1 MRAARS
7 IFSGLIILSAFVSG
21 QTAPQPDPIALLQR
35 VRTRLL
41 ADAGRMPRYTC
52 LQNITRH
59 FYRTNSTEPQSC
71 AAILAKRAQR
81 KHDPPPTSWDRL
93 QLDVA
98 IADDREIHSW
108 PDAPRFNEEEIR
120 KLVSNGPFGSGDFS
134 AFVAGIFGG
143 GSTIKFE
150 GAHAVNGR
158 TLFEYTFAVTNN
170 ASRYQIA
177 TAGATLITAYD
188 GSFLLDPQSADLA
201 QLSVRTAELPEAT
214 NACQAISEIEYGR
227 IDIHG
232 RQVMIPD
239 QTDLRIVYRDGREA
253 VATTSYSSC
262 HEYTSKAILRFDAEP
277 VAVSASAHPAITAAA
292 TQPSS
297 PFPAGLTFNCR
308 IVTPIDSDTP
318 AGRPIEAI
326 LRSPLRGKDKAIL
339 APRGARIRGR
349 LVRLADHKSALDYF
363 EVGVR
368 LESVEGNGAEL
379 PLYATL
385 ENQPPPPVNPFARRF
400 NVFAGDVRSEMV
412 ADFPTAPPR
421 NVGVFFFVRE
431 ELHLKPFDSA
441 WITTSAETDKEQA
454 APNSSAQ
461 QQAFEK
467 AVKSAIFAINYSQ
480 KAVDLQNGTRGPTS
494 ESVCDIPDILADRRK
509 AIEAGKSADPDILNR
524 LYPSL
529 GDKFKYAFLDALTL
543 FVHGCATRS
552 QVDVSAQDELQRS
565 NFLSGEWAE
574 WYGTHRQ
581 AIADAVNL
589 RKLDSEWPAAAP
601 TRTEQPE
608 SPEPAA
614 PVSARQETAQA
625 KDELAQ
631 DHAPQTE
638 APTQSTEQN
647 PSAPNAAPP
656 VSPGNPVPPSG
667 AGWTIVS
674 AELSKSV
681 DTKKSKVGDKVE
693 AKTTLDLLLPDKTT
707 LPRDTKIVGH
717 ISNVKASSKDSPGS
731 MVEIAFDHAL
741 LKDGRDLSLQLTVQA
756 IGRPLPADPALT
768 QPGAGLPSAGASS
781 VAGGRNQPAP
791 PPEEPPKNSNPDA
804 GAGMPGENSA
814 SGAALNAKSEGVI
827 GYKGLSLST
836 TPAASRISSEKD
848 NVHLE
853 KGTQLILKTQ

>member
-1 MRAARS
+1 MRITSMRAARS

-297 PFPAGLTFNCR
+297 PFPA
-308 IVTPIDSDTP
+308 DSPSIAELLRRLIPTRPPDARLKP
-318 AGRPIEAI
+318 SYVRRFAGKTKP
-326 LRSPLRGKDKAIL
+326 
-339 APRGARIRGR
+339 
-349 LVRLADHKSALDYF
+349 F
-363 EVGVR
+363 WR
-368 LESVEGNGAEL
+368 LE
-379 PLYATL
+379 
-385 ENQPPPPVNPFARRF
+385 AR
-400 NVFAGDVRSEMV
+400 A
-412 ADFPTAPPR
+412 
-421 NVGVFFFVRE
+421 
-431 ELHLKPFDSA
+431 
-441 WITTSAETDKEQA
+441 
-454 APNSSAQ
+454 
-461 QQAFEK
+461 
-467 AVKSAIFAINYSQ
+467 
-480 KAVDLQNGTRGPTS
+480 
-494 ESVCDIPDILADRRK
+494 
-509 AIEAGKSADPDILNR
+509 SADAWCGWRIIR
-524 LYPSL
+524 ARSIIS
-529 GDKFKYAFLDALTL
+529 KS
-543 FVHGCATRS
+543 GCA
-552 QVDVSAQDELQRS
+552 
-565 NFLSGEWAE
+565 W
-574 WYGTHRQ
+574 
-581 AIADAVNL
+581 
-589 RKLDSEWPAAAP
+589 
-601 TRTEQPE
+601 
-608 SPEPAA
+608 
-614 PVSARQETAQA
+614 
-625 KDELAQ
+625 
-631 DHAPQTE
+631 
-638 APTQSTEQN
+638 N
-647 PSAPNAAPP
+647 PS
-656 VSPGNPVPPSG
+656 
-667 AGWTIVS
+667 
-674 AELSKSV
+674 
-681 DTKKSKVGDKVE
+681 
-693 AKTTLDLLLPDKTT
+693 
-707 LPRDTKIVGH
+707 
-717 ISNVKASSKDSPGS
+717 
-731 MVEIAFDHAL
+731 
-741 LKDGRDLSLQLTVQA
+741 
-756 IGRPLPADPALT
+756 
-768 QPGAGLPSAGASS
+768 
-781 VAGGRNQPAP
+781 
-791 PPEEPPKNSNPDA
+791 
-804 GAGMPGENSA
+804 
-814 SGAALNAKSEGVI
+814 
-827 GYKGLSLST
+827 
-836 TPAASRISSEKD
+836 
-848 NVHLE
+848 
-853 KGTQLILKTQ
+853 KGTEPSCRCTPLWRINRHRR